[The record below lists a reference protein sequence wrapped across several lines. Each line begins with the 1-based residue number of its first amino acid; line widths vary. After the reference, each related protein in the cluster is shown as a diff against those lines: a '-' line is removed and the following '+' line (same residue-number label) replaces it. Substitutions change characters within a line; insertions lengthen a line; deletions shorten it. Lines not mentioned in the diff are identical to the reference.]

1 MESVSALA
9 WEEQSKVVPLS
20 FLKLFFVLFLFFVFN
35 VLFILIKGRRRENVT
50 DRASLSCICLLRS
63 LAAKFLIEIETD
75 LLESYLRKLV
85 YILVQGAINTEI
97 TLTQA
102 ACILVL
108 I

>member
-20 FLKLFFVLFLFFVFN
+20 FLKLFFVLFLFFN

-85 YILVQGAINTEI
+85 YILVQGATNTEI